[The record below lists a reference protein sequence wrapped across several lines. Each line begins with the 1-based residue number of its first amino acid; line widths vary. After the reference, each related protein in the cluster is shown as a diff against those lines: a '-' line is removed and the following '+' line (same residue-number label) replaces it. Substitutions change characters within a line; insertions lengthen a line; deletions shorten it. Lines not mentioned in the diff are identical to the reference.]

1 MITIFTPSFADAS
14 NTNAQN
20 LTAKEVVA
28 RLPAAKFRVE
38 MLHLSTPD
46 PRIAERPNTR
56 LIPWRGHGNTARLL
70 AHCVVKRPDVYFF
83 PREGPLD
90 AGFLW
95 LRRHLRLPT
104 ALVTYVVGTQENGP
118 SSAVLARSI
127 EEADATVGN
136 SLYCS
141 QTIAERYGRTATTI
155 YDGISRGLYFPP
167 TAGARSS
174 QSQLTVLYAG
184 SFQARKRVHIAIEE
198 AAKWPN
204 VQFRFAGAGEEEGPC
219 RLLAASLGCGNVEFL
234 GHLSQVQLGEEMRKA
249 DVFLFPSVIE
259 GHPQV
264 LGQAAACGLPCIAM
278 NVYRPDFVVDGKTG
292 FLVATVAELSERLR
306 ILLTQNEVRRSMSE
320 AAVRHAAKFDWDDV
334 TKDWERLFEEVVA
347 RRRSSLGMA
356 QQEGPA

>member
-38 MLHLSTPD
+38 MLYLSAPD
-46 PRIAERPNTR
+46 LRIAERPNTR
-56 LIPWRGHGNTARLL
+56 LIRWRGHGNTARLL
-70 AHCVVKRPDVYFF
+70 AHCLVKRPDVYFF

-90 AGFLW
+90 AGLLW

-104 ALVTYVVGTQENGP
+104 ALITYVVGTQENGP
-118 SSAVLARSI
+118 SSWILEKCIR
-127 EEADATVGN
+127 EADAVVGN
-136 SLYCS
+136 SVYCS

-155 YDGISRGLYFPP
+155 YDGISREVFFP
-167 TAGARSS
+167 TAAGARSS

-184 SFQARKRVHIAIEE
+184 SFQVRKRVHLAIQE
-198 AAKWPN
+198 AAKWPK
-204 VQFRFAGAGEEEGPC
+204 VQFRLAGAGEEEGPC

-264 LGQAAACGLPCIAM
+264 LGQAAACGLPCVAM

-292 FLVATVAELSERLR
+292 FLVATAPELSERLR
-306 ILLTQNEVRRSMSE
+306 MLLTQGELRRSMSE
-320 AAVRHAAKFDWDDV
+320 AAVRHAAKFEWEDV
-334 TKDWERLFEEVVA
+334 TKEWERLFESVVA
-347 RRRSSLGMA
+347 RRRSLGTSVP
-356 QQEGPA
+356 EGPA